1 MSARFGAEVQLSDF
15 LKTNGVFY
23 RVKVTNKGSLEGGV
37 SVLAVMTTKVRTYI
51 MVLLVRGCNF
61 SYSLAVPGI
70 VMSFSVC
77 NKYFRTT
84 Q

>member
-51 MVLLVRGCNF
+51 MGLIVSGCNF
-61 SYSLAVPGI
+61 SYSLHCDEFLA
-70 VMSFSVC
+70 
-77 NKYFRTT
+77 
-84 Q
+84 

>member
-37 SVLAVMTTKVRTYI
+37 SVLAVMTTKVHTY
-51 MVLLVRGCNF
+51 VHNGAHCKRVQL
-61 SYSLAVPGI
+61 
-70 VMSFSVC
+70 
-77 NKYFRTT
+77 
-84 Q
+84 